1 MLRFASTLLLAA
13 VGMFLGALLSLAL
26 SQVIAS
32 LLFATSSWDAPA
44 YLGMA
49 LTLLLVALLAGYI
62 PARRASRIEPMRA
75 LRAE

>member
-1 MLRFASTLLLAA
+1 
-13 VGMFLGALLSLAL
+13 MFLGGLLSLAL

-62 PARRASRIEPMRA
+62 PARRASRIEPMKA